1 MQAFLYGARALLIY
15 FACAAA
21 PALLSRLFIRIP
33 DELFRKI
40 LHGIL
45 LGSLPVF
52 VFGFDTWWRA
62 AVASVAFA
70 VVVYPVLAWFERFRG
85 YSELTT
91 ERKKGELKESLL
103 LVFAMFAVV
112 IAVCWGWL
120 NDRYLVLASV
130 YAWGFGDAAAA
141 LVGKR
146 WGRHKIRFGPADSRK
161 SVEGS
166 AAMFV
171 VSLASVEIVLLCRGG
186 LSLAGYL
193 VIPVITAFVSALAE
207 LCSKDGHDTV
217 ICPLS
222 AMAVLL
228 PLIHLFGGLA

>member
-1 MQAFLYGARALLIY
+1 MHAFLYGSWVLLIY
-15 FACAAA
+15 ILCVAV
-21 PALLSRLFIRIP
+21 PALLCRLVIRIH

-40 LHGIL
+40 LHCIF
-45 LGSLPVF
+45 LGVPLIF
-52 VFGFDTWWRA
+52 VLAFDSWWH
-62 AVASVAFA
+62 AVAVCVIFA
-70 VVVYPVLAWFERFRG
+70 VAIYPVLTCFERLRK
-85 YSELTT
+85 YSEFTT

-103 LVFAMFAVV
+103 LVFAMMAVV
-112 IAVCWGWL
+112 VTVCWGWL
-120 NDRYLVLASV
+120 GDRYLVLASV

-141 LVGKR
+141 LVGKK
-146 WGRHKIRFGPADSRK
+146 WGKHKIRFGPADSRK

-171 VSLASVEIVLLCRGG
+171 VSLASVAIVLSVRGG
-186 LSLAGYL
+186 LSFAGYL

-228 PLIHLFGGLA
+228 PLLHLFGGLA